1 MTALSLP
8 TPSPLAPEAPTV
20 VLRSGALLHRVRAAA
35 VAVWRL
41 APGRYLAIPDGDEI
55 VVLPLGRLTR
65 IGRRATSDIVLDD
78 STVSR
83 RHALVLERDGAPV
96 IADDRS
102 LNGVFVNGQRVREAR
117 LRHGDEVRI
126 GDRMIRYLEVTK
138 ASKAGLA
145 LPSASRSPQS

>member
-8 TPSPLAPEAPTV
+8 ASTALADEMPTV
-20 VLRSGALLHRVRAAA
+20 TLRSGALLHRVRAAA

-41 APGRYLAIPDGDEI
+41 APGRYLAIPDGDEV

-65 IGRRATSDIVLDD
+65 IGRRANSDIVLDD
-78 STVSR
+78 TTVSR
-83 RHALVLERDGAPV
+83 RHALVLEREGTPV

-102 LNGVFVNGQRVREAR
+102 LNGVYVNGSRVREAP

-126 GDRMIRYLEVTK
+126 GDRIMRYLEVSG
-138 ASKAGLA
+138 AAA
-145 LPSASRSPQS
+145 AR